1 MDQSLLATII
11 NNHQTTL
18 SRLADAWMDWGASA
32 FYLTDAADKVL
43 AQWPTVVGIG
53 PATFA
58 APIVISGRVVGK
70 LHICGKES
78 TIARL
83 RLGTDA
89 QMFSDVLQLEY
100 ELERMTTDIIDQ
112 QDRLMALHQLA
123 QSTRVHNGLSQT
135 LADLAQITAHL
146 LKTDYAFMALQRDQ
160 QPPLLAVYPEEQWS
174 DSWWPAL
181 LAHFEHGATKEQ
193 WLL

>member
-58 APIVISGRVVGK
+58 APIVMGKSRVFSVMM
-70 LHICGKES
+70 ES
-78 TIARL
+78 AP
-83 RLGTDA
+83 
-89 QMFSDVLQLEY
+89 DV
-100 ELERMTTDIIDQ
+100 
-112 QDRLMALHQLA
+112 MASA
-123 QSTRVHNGLSQT
+123 NT
-135 LADLAQITAHL
+135 
-146 LKTDYAFMALQRDQ
+146 
-160 QPPLLAVYPEEQWS
+160 
-174 DSWWPAL
+174 
-181 LAHFEHGATKEQ
+181 
-193 WLL
+193 